1 MDQRETISRI
11 SARTLIITG
20 AKDPVAT
27 PSDARYIVE
36 RVAGA
41 QYVEL
46 DAAHLSNIE
55 AAERF
60 TQRLVQFLETAP

>member
-11 SARTLIITG
+11 SAPTLVITG
-20 AKDPVAT
+20 AKDPVT
-27 PSDARYIVE
+27 PPPEARYIVE

-41 QYVEL
+41 KYAEL
-46 DAAHLSNIE
+46 DAAHLSNVE

-60 TQRLVQFLETAP
+60 TQALAQFLETAS